1 MADKY
6 NIHDA
11 IGLFFT
17 ESREMLDDME
27 TYLLNLEKDPD
38 DSESIN
44 ALFRTAH
51 TIKGSSGMF
60 GLADIEKFTHSVENV
75 LDNFR
80 NGKIAIS
87 QNFIGLLLDCHDF
100 IKILIDTFEKNEK
113 AVLNE
118 DIEIQRDALLAS
130 LSEFSKSSEKPP
142 SEDASSP
149 VNKERNIRNE
159 CYHISMRLNTDVFQS
174 GIDPQSAISYLKEF
188 GDILN
193 IIPVYDDMP
202 DEENMDPEKCYL
214 GFEISYK
221 SEIDK
226 SRIENIFEF
235 LKEDCEIKIL
245 PPRSSIN
252 DYVNLIYELPETPM
266 KIGDMLVNI
275 GAITKTELD
284 QALKVQTTAVS
295 EIIIEEPGVETV
307 TTPIG
312 EIFIKEKMLQKTI
325 VEAALN
331 KQKENKIFED
341 KKNKT
346 IRIDAGKLDS
356 LINLVGELVINGA
369 TVKQISGTTGNTDLV
384 ESVSTMSRLIDEV
397 RDSTMNIRM
406 VQIGETFKKF
416 ERVVRDLSRENGK
429 EIDLIV
435 SGAETEL
442 DKTVIEKI
450 SDPIM
455 HLIRNSI
462 DHGIGTPDERAAMGK
477 PRRGTIYLDAYHE
490 TGSIVIEVMD
500 DGEGLKKD
508 KIRTKAIEKE
518 LIKETDE
525 LQDSDLYKLIFE
537 PGFSTADKITNV
549 SGRGVGMDVVK
560 RNIESLRG
568 IIDIETEPGEGTT
581 ISIHLPLTLAII
593 EGFMVQVGTSYY
605 ILPLDMVT
613 ECIEVTKEQMAGMEG
628 GNYINLRGNVL
639 PFMRLREF
647 FSEADSDSKRE
658 NIVVAEYGKKKA
670 GLAVDKLIGEFQTVI
685 KPLGKIFKKLEWVT
699 GATILGTGDVALIL
713 DVPMLVQHIQ
723 KLENL

>member
-27 TYLLNLEKDPD
+27 TYLLNLEKNPD

-44 ALFRTAH
+44 ALFRSAH

-75 LDNFR
+75 LDNLR
-80 NGKIAIS
+80 NGKISIS
-87 QNFIGLLLDCHDF
+87 QDFIGLLLDCHDF
-100 IKILIDTFEKNEK
+100 MKILIDTFEKNEK
-113 AVLNE
+113 AVLDS
-118 DIEIQRDALLAS
+118 DIEIQRDSLLSS
-130 LSEFSKSSEKPP
+130 LSEYSKSSVNPP
-142 SEDASSP
+142 SEDSSSP

-159 CYHISMRLNTDVFQS
+159 CYHISLRLNKDVFQS
-174 GIDPQSAISYLKEF
+174 GIDPQSAISYLKDF

-202 DEENMDPEKCYL
+202 NDENMDPEKCYL

-221 SEIDK
+221 SQIDK
-226 SRIENIFEF
+226 SSIENIFEF

-284 QALKVQTTAVS
+284 QALKVQTTAS
-295 EIIIEEPGVETV
+295 DIIKEDTGIEANS
-307 TTPIG
+307 TPIG
-312 EIFIKEKMLQKTI
+312 EILIKEKMLQKT
-325 VEAALN
+325 VVDAALN
-331 KQKENKIFED
+331 KQKEIKIFED

-346 IRIDAGKLDS
+346 IRIDAEKLDS
-356 LINLVGELVINGA
+356 LINLVGELVISGA
-369 TVKQISGTTGNTDLV
+369 TVKQLSGSTGNTELA

-435 SGAETEL
+435 SGADTEL

-508 KIRTKAIEKE
+508 KIRSKAIEKE
-518 LIKETDE
+518 LIKENDE
-525 LQDSDLYKLIFE
+525 LSDSDLYQLIFE
-537 PGFSTADKITNV
+537 PGFSTAEKITNV

-560 RNIESLRG
+560 KNIESLRG
-568 IIDIETEPGEGTT
+568 IIDIETEQGEGTT

-613 ECIEVTKEQMAGMEG
+613 ECIEVSKEQMAGMEG
-628 GNYINLRGNVL
+628 GNYLNLRGSVL
-639 PFMRLREF
+639 PFMRLRKF
-647 FSEADSDSKRE
+647 FSESESDSKRE

-699 GATILGTGDVALIL
+699 GATILGTGEVALIL
-713 DVPMLVQHIQ
+713 DVPMLVQHVQ
-723 KLENL
+723 KLENR

>member
-38 DSESIN
+38 DTESIN
-44 ALFRTAH
+44 ALFRSAH

-60 GLADIEKFTHSVENV
+60 GLAEIEKFTHSVENV
-75 LDNFR
+75 LDNLR

-87 QNFIGLLLDCHDF
+87 QDFIGLLLDCHDF
-100 IKILIDTFEKNEK
+100 MKILIDLFEKNEK
-113 AVLNE
+113 AVL
-118 DIEIQRDALLAS
+118 DAGVEIQRESLLGF
-130 LSEFSKSSEKPP
+130 LSEYSKSSVNPP
-142 SEDASSP
+142 SEDALSP
-149 VNKERNIRNE
+149 VIKERNIRNE
-159 CYHISMRLNTDVFQS
+159 CYHISLRLNKDVFQS

-193 IIPVYDDMP
+193 ILPVYDDMP

-214 GFEISYK
+214 GFEISFK

-235 LKEDCEIKIL
+235 LKEDCKIKIL

-284 QALKVQTTAVS
+284 QALKVQITAS
-295 EIIIEEPGVETV
+295 EIIKEDTGTEAN

-325 VEAALN
+325 VDAALS
-331 KQKENKIFED
+331 KQKEIKNFED

-346 IRIDAGKLDS
+346 IRIDAEKLDS

-369 TVKQISGTTGNTDLV
+369 TVKQLSGSTGNTDLV

-435 SGAETEL
+435 SGADTEL

-462 DHGIGTPDERAAMGK
+462 DHGIGTPDERAAIGK

-500 DGEGLKKD
+500 DGEGLKID
-508 KIRTKAIEKE
+508 KIRTKAIEKG

-525 LQDSDLYKLIFE
+525 LSDNDLYHLIFE
-537 PGFSTADKITNV
+537 PGFSTAEKITNV

-560 RNIESLRG
+560 KNIESLRG
-568 IIDIETEPGEGTT
+568 IIDIETEQGEGTT

-593 EGFMVQVGTSYY
+593 EGFMVQVGISYY

-613 ECIEVTKEQMAGMEG
+613 ECIEVSKEQMAGMEG
-628 GNYINLRGNVL
+628 GNYLNLRGNVL

-647 FSEADSDSKRE
+647 FSESESESKRE

-699 GATILGTGDVALIL
+699 GATILGTGEVALIL

-723 KLENL
+723 KLEN